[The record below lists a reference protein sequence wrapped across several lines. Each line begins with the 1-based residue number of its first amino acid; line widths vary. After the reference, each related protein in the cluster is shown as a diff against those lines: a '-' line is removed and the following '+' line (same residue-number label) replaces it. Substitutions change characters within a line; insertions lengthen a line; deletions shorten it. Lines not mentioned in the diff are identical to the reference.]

1 MLKKLGLTALMLLA
15 LKGGY
20 AQSVTSSE
28 KTLPVIPV
36 FEVKYDPSMSV
47 VGANG
52 EVNWKSRHYKKD
64 GDYIGEINGQANIDV
79 GFWPFKTKVYVGFVT
94 RINYNNNTI
103 ETITYNNGAKDSVI
117 EHGEKIEKDKELTD
131 YERRI
136 ARRESIDTLLANDV
150 SAEFSNYISG
160 KLVDMENNKVIDSD
174 SYGLQES
181 YFLATKK
188 INGER
193 SGVNDTFKVH
203 LKGREYD
210 IPVEDSVDNDG
221 RFLYVNL
228 QVNDPKNPEKKIN
241 VLEQINWLKIYYTNG
256 VIPKR
261 VIAEVNIGILGITK
275 EIELNL
281 KP

>member
-1 MLKKLGLTALMLLA
+1 MLKKLGLTALALLA

-20 AQSVTSSE
+20 AQSITPSE
-28 KTLPVIPV
+28 KKLPVIPV

-52 EVNWKSRHYKKD
+52 EVSWKSRHYKKES
-64 GDYIGEINGQANIDV
+64 DYIGEIRGYANIDV
-79 GFWPFKTKVYVGFVT
+79 GFWPFRTKVYVGFIT
-94 RINYNNNTI
+94 RINYNKNTI

-117 EHGEKIEKDKELTD
+117 ENGQKIEKDKVLTD
-131 YERRI
+131 YEKRI

-160 KLVDMENNKVIDSD
+160 KLVDMETHKVADSD

-181 YFLATKK
+181 YFFATTKTDGK
-188 INGER
+188 R
-193 SGVNDTFKVH
+193 HGVNDTFKVH
-203 LKGREYD
+203 LKGKEYS
-210 IPVEDSVDNDG
+210 IPVRDSADVDG
-221 RFLYVNL
+221 KFLYVDL
-228 QVNDPKNPEKKIN
+228 QVDDPKTPGKKMN
-241 VLEQINWLKIYYTNG
+241 VLEQINWLKIYYDNAT
-256 VIPKR
+256 VPKR
-261 VIAEVNIGILGITK
+261 VVAEVNIGILGITK